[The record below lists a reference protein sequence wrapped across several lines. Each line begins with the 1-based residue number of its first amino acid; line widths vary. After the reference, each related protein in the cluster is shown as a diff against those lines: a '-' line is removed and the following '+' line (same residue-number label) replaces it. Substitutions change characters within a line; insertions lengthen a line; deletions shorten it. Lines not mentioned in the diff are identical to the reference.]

1 MDRLQA
7 MQTFVRVVERGSFS
21 AVARETGV
29 SQSTIS
35 KQVAALEAALKAR
48 LLLRSTR
55 SLALTEEGE
64 AYFTQARRLV
74 AEVAEAESALR
85 RGQRE
90 LTGWLRVAA
99 AVGFGR
105 LKLLPLVQS
114 FLATHPAVK
123 IDLKL
128 HDGYV
133 DLIEQG
139 VDVAVRTGDQ
149 PDSSLVM
156 RRIGTTRRLLVA
168 HKDYLRRLP
177 RGTRVPR
184 EPDDLLRHNCLV
196 YTELRMRNAWT
207 FIAGAGAGAPVGTE
221 RIVRVQG
228 NLQSDSSEV
237 IRAAVL
243 SGMGL
248 AYTPEWLFE
257 AELAR
262 GRVVV
267 PMPAWQTPPVPM
279 QLVYP
284 ATRQHSAKVQAFGD
298 HVAANLTSGAPC
310 VHSRR
315 R

>member
-21 AVARETGV
+21 AVARESGV
-29 SQSTIS
+29 SQSAIS
-35 KQVAALEAALKAR
+35 KQVAALESALGAR

-55 SLALTEEGE
+55 SLALTEAGE
-64 AYFTQARRLV
+64 AYFEQVRRLV
-74 AEVAEAESALR
+74 SEVAEAEHAVR

-90 LTGWLRVAA
+90 LTGWLRVAS

-105 LKLLPLVQS
+105 LKLLPLVQT
-114 FLATHPAVK
+114 FLAAHPAVR

-128 HDGYV
+128 HDGFV

-139 VDVAVRTGDQ
+139 VDLAVRTGDQ

-156 RRIGTTRRLLVA
+156 RRIGTTRRVLVA
-168 HKDYLRRLP
+168 RKDYRRRLP
-177 RGTRVPR
+177 RGMKAPR
-184 EPDDLLRHNCLV
+184 DPDDLAQHNCLV
-196 YTELRMRNAWT
+196 YTELRTRNAWT
-207 FIAGAGAGAPVGTE
+207 FLAGPGATAPPGTE

-243 SGMGL
+243 SGMGM

-262 GRVVV
+262 GEVVV
-267 PMPAWQTPPVPM
+267 LMPAWHTPPVPM

-284 ATRQHSAKVQAFGD
+284 ATRQHSAKVRALGD
-298 HVAANLTSGAPC
+298 HLAAGLAPPG
-310 VHSRR
+310 SPQPPA
-315 R
+315 